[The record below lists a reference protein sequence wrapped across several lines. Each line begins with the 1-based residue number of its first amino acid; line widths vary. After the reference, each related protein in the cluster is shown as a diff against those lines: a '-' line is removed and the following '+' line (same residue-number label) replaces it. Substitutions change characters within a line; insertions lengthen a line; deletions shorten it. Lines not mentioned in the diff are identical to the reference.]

1 MLGSLKEKI
10 VTKLNPDFLSIL
22 HNTEGDSPF
31 IHIVISKKNY
41 ENKLIEDRVKE
52 VYDVLMND
60 TPLLQPMKLPI
71 IVEAFSNQELLEVM
85 ETFNV
90 K

>member
-1 MLGSLKEKI
+1 MLTSLKETI

-31 IHIVISKKNY
+31 IHIVISKKNFK
-41 ENKLIEDRVKE
+41 NKLIEERVKE
-52 VYDVLMND
+52 VYDVLMKD
-60 TPLLQPMKLPI
+60 TPLMQPMKLPI
-71 IVEAFSNQELLEVM
+71 IVEAFSEEELLEVM
-85 ETFNV
+85 ESFND